1 LIEAMDLLLECNQKL
16 ISRNLDASLVLQ
28 QTLVQI
34 ISRPAEKAAP
44 AAVRAAA

>member
-1 LIEAMDLLLECNQKL
+1 LIEAKDLLLQCNQKL

-34 ISRPAEKAAP
+34 VTRPDSAP
-44 AAVRAAA
+44 LD